1 MTTVAAPGVVGPA
14 ARVSPTRWLVLGG
27 YALLVASTQLLWL
40 TFAPI
45 DTSVARVM
53 HTDVGSIGDLAAVFP
68 LIYIVLAL
76 PTGRWLDARFGQALG
91 LGALLTGGGALLR
104 LIAPTSFVWQLGGQL
119 VISAGQPLVLN
130 SITKI
135 AARNFPP
142 EKRATA
148 ISIGSVALFVGILA
162 AVLVGGPLFDAGG
175 LPLLLAAEA
184 IPAAVAAGLM
194 LLALRVPPAFPDNP
208 SAAVS
213 LRWLAGD
220 RFMWLLAA
228 LVFIGMGTYNAV
240 ATWLQPI
247 LEKFGQGGAAGGLIA
262 VMTFAGIIG
271 AGVLPPLVAARD
283 RRRGML
289 MAALAVSAAAFFAIS
304 ARHDLLWLGAWFFV
318 DGFILMASLPV
329 VLDWSEVHAGP
340 DRQGAATGFLLM
352 AGNLGGLVLVV
363 GAQLVIGI
371 PSAPLL
377 MLAAVAL
384 VGLALALRLPATVRP
399 PAAG

>member
-1 MTTVAAPGVVGPA
+1 MTSVAAPGVVGPA
-14 ARVSPTRWLVLGG
+14 ARVSPTRWLVLGC
-27 YALLVASTQLLWL
+27 YALLAGCTQLLWL

-45 DTSVARVM
+45 DTAAARAM
-53 HTDVGSIGDLAAVFP
+53 HTDVGTVGDLAAVFP

-91 LGALLTGGGALLR
+91 LGALLTGGGAILR
-104 LIAPTSFVWQLGGQL
+104 VVAPTSFIWQLGGQL
-119 VISAGQPLVLN
+119 VIATGQPLVLN

-142 EKRATA
+142 EERAGA
-148 ISIGSVALFVGILA
+148 IAIGSVALFIGILA
-162 AVLVGGPLFDAGG
+162 AVLAGGPLFDAGG
-175 LPLLLAAEA
+175 LPLLLAVEA
-184 IPAAVAAGLM
+184 VPAGLAAVLM
-194 LLALRVPPAFPDNP
+194 LLALRLRPAYPDNP

-213 LRWLAGD
+213 LHWLARD
-220 RFMWLLAA
+220 RFMWMLAA

-247 LEKFGQGGAAGGLIA
+247 LDKFGQGGAAGGLIA
-262 VMTFAGIIG
+262 VMTLAGIIG
-271 AGVLPPLVAARD
+271 AGVLPPLVASRD
-283 RRRGML
+283 RRRAML
-289 MAALAVSAAAFFAIS
+289 VAALGISALAFLAIS
-304 ARHDLLWLGAWFFV
+304 ARHDLLWLGAWFFA

-352 AGNLGGLVLVV
+352 AGNLGGLVLVLL
-363 GAQLVIGI
+363 AQLLIGNA
-371 PSAPLL
+371 SVPLL

-384 VGLALALRLPATVRP
+384 AGLPLALRLPVR
-399 PAAG
+399 AG

>member
-1 MTTVAAPGVVGPA
+1 MTTVVAPVDAGP
-14 ARVSPTRWLVLGG
+14 ARVSSTRWLVLGA
-27 YALLVASTQLLWL
+27 YALLAASTQLLWL

-45 DTSVARVM
+45 DTAVAHLMR
-53 HTDVGSIGDLAAVFP
+53 TDAGSIGDLAAVFP
-68 LIYIVLAL
+68 LIYIALAL

-104 LIAPTSFVWQLGGQL
+104 LVAPTSFLWQLGGQV
-119 VISAGQPLVLN
+119 VIAAGQPLVLN

-142 EKRATA
+142 AQRAMA
-148 ISIGSVALFVGILA
+148 ISVGSVALFVGILA
-162 AVLVGGPLFDAGG
+162 AVLAGGPLFDAGG
-175 LPLLLAAEA
+175 LPLLLTAEA

-208 SAAVS
+208 SAVVS
-213 LRWLAGD
+213 LRWLARD

-247 LEKFGQGGAAGGLIA
+247 LEKFGHGGAAGRLIA

-271 AGVLPPLVAARD
+271 AAVLPPIVAARD

-289 MAALAVSAAAFFAIS
+289 LAALGVSAVAFFAIS
-304 ARHDLLWLGAWFFV
+304 VRHDLPWLGAWLFV
-318 DGFILMASLPV
+318 DGFVLMASLPI

-340 DRQGAATGFLLM
+340 GRQGAATGFLLM

-363 GAQLVIGI
+363 AAQLVIGI

-377 MLAAVAL
+377 MLAAVAVIGL
-384 VGLALALRLPATVRP
+384 VFALRLPAAVNP
-399 PAAG
+399 PATG